1 MIRFGSADC
10 HYLACAGG
18 SITGATKLAVQNLA
32 KEAELRMHEHHSLA
46 PG

>member
-18 SITGATKLAVQNLA
+18 SIATATVLAVQNLA
-32 KEAELRMHEHHSLA
+32 KEAELRMHEHHSLP